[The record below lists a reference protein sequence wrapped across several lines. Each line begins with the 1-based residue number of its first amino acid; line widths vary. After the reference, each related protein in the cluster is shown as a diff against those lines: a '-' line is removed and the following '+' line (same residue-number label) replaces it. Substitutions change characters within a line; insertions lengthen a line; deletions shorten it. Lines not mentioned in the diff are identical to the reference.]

1 VRTAGADNRDESKN
15 ILIISAT
22 WAKIAPYSWENL
34 RDAPGYF
41 AMVSFSLDES
51 HHRDEAIGR
60 TYICLKNPNAQ
71 NESSTL
77 LIFTALAMSE
87 TAIEREFPRWGCTR
101 SGTTKLDSSGSTRLW
116 VDSEYIF
123 GKSHRWDP
131 DYRSIPHSIVIWD
144 KE

>member
-15 ILIISAT
+15 ILIVSSGSAR
-22 WAKIAPYSWENL
+22 IVPYSWENL

-41 AMVSFSLDES
+41 AMVSFAIDQP

-87 TAIEREFPRWGCTR
+87 TNIEKEFPRW
-101 SGTTKLDSSGSTRLW
+101 
-116 VDSEYIF
+116 
-123 GKSHRWDP
+123 
-131 DYRSIPHSIVIWD
+131 
-144 KE
+144 